1 MTVMVQ
7 QLSEV
12 RQSIDPGAADAVSEH
27 GRLSRTVINFW
38 LDASLLIVLIILGIT
53 AVIVQF
59 VFPPGVAARGWML
72 WGMSY
77 GKWTSLQFAELCIL
91 CVGVLIHVMLHWTWV
106 CGVVTRR
113 ILRIKQMPDDGIRTV
128 YGVGFLILLLV
139 VSAVVVAAAIL
150 TIREPEEVTGSVWMT
165 MITPEVA

>member
-1 MTVMVQ
+1 MTAMVQ

-12 RQSIDPGAADAVSEH
+12 SRNVDPCAADAVSEH
-27 GRLSRTVINFW
+27 GRLSRTVVNFW
-38 LDASLLIVLIILGIT
+38 LDASLLIVLIVLWIT

-59 VFPPGVAARGWML
+59 VFPPGVAARGWTL

-91 CVGVLIHVMLHWTWV
+91 CVGVLVHVMLHWTWV

-113 ILRIKQMPDDGIRTV
+113 ILRIRQMPDDGIRTV
-128 YGVGFLILLLV
+128 YGVGFLILLLL
-139 VSAVVVAAAIL
+139 VSAAVVAAAIF
-150 TIREPEEVTGSVWMT
+150 TIQEPEEVAGMPWM
-165 MITPEVA
+165 IVISSEVA

>member
-1 MTVMVQ
+1 MKVMVQ
-7 QLSEV
+7 QVSEV
-12 RQSIDPGAADAVSEH
+12 SRNINSEAAEAVSEH
-27 GRLSRTVINFW
+27 GRLSRTVLNFW
-38 LDASLLIVLIILGIT
+38 LDASLLIVLIVLGIT

-106 CGVVTRR
+106 CSVATRR
-113 ILRIKQMPDDGIRTV
+113 ILRIRQLPDDGIRTV
-128 YGVGFLILLLV
+128 YGVGFLILLLLF
-139 VSAVVVAAAIL
+139 SAAVVAAAIF
-150 TIREPEEVTGSVWMT
+150 TIREP
-165 MITPEVA
+165 P